1 MARIKINRT
10 LLNYREVGNRTK
22 PTIVLSHLV
31 LFDSSVFNQL
41 FLELGS
47 NFHLIILDLHGH
59 GESGYRSP
67 LTLEEMAE
75 DYFQL
80 LTRLGISRFS
90 WIGYSVGGM
99 LGLRLVLQHPE
110 AIESLIL
117 IAAIAR
123 LDPPELG
130 QQTLALWQMFRDG
143 HREDIVD
150 AALRFLFAPATF
162 EHRPELIATYRN
174 KVTSYDQAQAQAI
187 FEVVRSIFNRSD
199 ISEEIAAIQARTL
212 VLGGKKDITAP
223 PEELETIASRI
234 PNATL
239 AIVDDASH
247 LLVVEQP
254 QKVAQLIGEFLKN
267 KNFRKG
273 HKRDSSSQP

>member
-1 MARIKINRT
+1 M
-10 LLNYREVGNRTK
+10 
-22 PTIVLSHLV
+22 
-31 LFDSSVFNQL
+31 LFDSSVFDQL
-41 FLELGS
+41 VSELGS

-75 DYFQL
+75 VYFQL

-99 LGLRLVLQHPE
+99 LGLCLVLQHPE

-150 AALRFLFAPATF
+150 AALRFFFAPATL
-162 EHRPELIATYRN
+162 EHGRN
-174 KVTSYDQAQAQAI
+174 
-187 FEVVRSIFNRSD
+187 
-199 ISEEIAAIQARTL
+199 
-212 VLGGKKDITAP
+212 
-223 PEELETIASRI
+223 
-234 PNATL
+234 
-239 AIVDDASH
+239 
-247 LLVVEQP
+247 
-254 QKVAQLIGEFLKN
+254 
-267 KNFRKG
+267 
-273 HKRDSSSQP
+273 